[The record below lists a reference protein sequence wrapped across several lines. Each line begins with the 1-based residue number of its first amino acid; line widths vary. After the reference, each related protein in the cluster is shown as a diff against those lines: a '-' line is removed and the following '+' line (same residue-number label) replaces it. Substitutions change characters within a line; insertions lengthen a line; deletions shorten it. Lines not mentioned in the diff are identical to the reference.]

1 MESTEKKEALMRIKA
16 ASKNE
21 LYRKLFDQYGTDYY
35 YVVDE
40 SVKRNIP
47 FFWKKNY
54 EMLVAFPEDKQ
65 EEVNEGTAQFHEQL
79 MDVVNDPS
87 EQIVKA
93 NGIQSV
99 LHNLENVTT
108 TMSYAAMQTG
118 NSEEWTRKKEK
129 LLKLFEKGIV
139 VVKQT
144 EETKVAKVTKKQKT
158 VKKVVPVKKEEV
170 VVKKE
175 NQESVPF
182 IIQKVIRMLEQN
194 DVEQYFIHAYAEKL
208 KVKFENATMIT
219 EEEVIGYI
227 LEDMR
232 SHFNTENVFEKEVQT
247 IALIGPTGVG
257 KTTTLAKMAWQFHG
271 KKKTVGFITT
281 DHSRIGTVQQL
292 QDYVKTIGFEV
303 IAVRDEAAMT
313 RALTYF
319 KEEARVDYILI
330 DTAGKNYRASETV
343 EEMIETMGQ
352 VEPDYIC
359 LTLSASMK
367 SKDMIEIITN
377 FKDIHIDGIVFTKF
391 DETASSGELLKI
403 PAVSSAPIVLMTDG
417 QDVKQHIHIATA
429 EHLAKQ
435 MLQTS

>member
-65 EEVNEGTAQFHEQL
+65 EEVNEGTAEFHEQL

-108 TMSYAAMQTG
+108 PMSYAAMQTG
-118 NSEEWTRKKEK
+118 NSEEWARKKEK

-144 EETKVAKVTKKQKT
+144 EETKKQKA
-158 VKKVVPVKKEEV
+158 VKKVVPVKKEEA

-175 NQESVPF
+175 KQESVPF

-219 EEEVIGYI
+219 EEEVIEYI

-303 IAVRDEAAMT
+303 IAVRDEYAMT

-417 QDVKQHIHIATA
+417 QDVKKNIHIATA

>member
-65 EEVNEGTAQFHEQL
+65 EEVDEGTAEFHEQL

-108 TMSYAAMQTG
+108 PMSYAAMQTG
-118 NSEEWTRKKEK
+118 NSEEWARKKEK

-144 EETKVAKVTKKQKT
+144 EETKKQKA

-175 NQESVPF
+175 KQESVPF

-219 EEEVIGYI
+219 EEEVIEYI

-271 KKKTVGFITT
+271 MKKTVGFITT

-417 QDVKQHIHIATA
+417 QDVKKNIHIATA

>member
-87 EQIVKA
+87 EQIMKA

-108 TMSYAAMQTG
+108 PMSYAAMQTG
-118 NSEEWTRKKEK
+118 NSEEWARKKEK

-144 EETKVAKVTKKQKT
+144 EETKVTKKQKA

-175 NQESVPF
+175 KQESVPF

-219 EEEVIGYI
+219 EEEVIEYI
-227 LEDMR
+227 LEDMS

-271 KKKTVGFITT
+271 MKKTVGFITT

-417 QDVKQHIHIATA
+417 QDVKKNIHIATA

>member
-54 EMLVAFPEDKQ
+54 EMLVAFPEDNQ
-65 EEVNEGTAQFHEQL
+65 EEVNEGTGQFHEQL
-79 MDVVNDPS
+79 MDVVNEPS
-87 EQIVKA
+87 EQIMKA

-108 TMSYAAMQTG
+108 PMSYAAMQTG
-118 NSEEWTRKKEK
+118 DSEEWERKKEK

-144 EETKVAKVTKKQKT
+144 EETKVTKKQKS

-175 NQESVPF
+175 KQESVPF

-219 EEEVIGYI
+219 EEEVIEYI

-271 KKKTVGFITT
+271 MKKTVGFITT

-417 QDVKQHIHIATA
+417 QDVKKNIHIATA

>member
-54 EMLVAFPEDKQ
+54 EMLVAFPEDNQ
-65 EEVNEGTAQFHEQL
+65 EEVNEGTGQFHEQL
-79 MDVVNDPS
+79 MDVVNEPS
-87 EQIVKA
+87 EQIMKA

-108 TMSYAAMQTG
+108 PMSYAAMQTG
-118 NSEEWTRKKEK
+118 NSEEWARKKEK

-144 EETKVAKVTKKQKT
+144 EETKVTKKQKA

-170 VVKKE
+170 VIKKE
-175 NQESVPF
+175 QQESVPF

-219 EEEVIGYI
+219 EEEVIEYI

-271 KKKTVGFITT
+271 MKKTVGFITT

-303 IAVRDEAAMT
+303 IVVRDEAAMT

-417 QDVKQHIHIATA
+417 QDVKKNIHIATA

>member
-79 MDVVNDPS
+79 MDIVNDSS

-108 TMSYAAMQTG
+108 PMSYAAMQTG
-118 NSEEWTRKKEK
+118 NSEEWARKKEK

-144 EETKVAKVTKKQKT
+144 EETKVTKQIKKQKS

-170 VVKKE
+170 VKIEK
-175 NQESVPF
+175 QESVPF

-219 EEEVIGYI
+219 EEEVIEYI

-319 KEEARVDYILI
+319 REEARVDYILI

-417 QDVKQHIHIATA
+417 QDVKKNIHIATA

>member
-87 EQIVKA
+87 EQIMKA

-108 TMSYAAMQTG
+108 PMSYAAMQTG
-118 NSEEWTRKKEK
+118 NSEEWARKKEK

-144 EETKVAKVTKKQKT
+144 EETKVTKKQKAM
-158 VKKVVPVKKEEV
+158 KKVVPVKKEEV

-175 NQESVPF
+175 KQESVPF

-219 EEEVIGYI
+219 EEEVIEYI

-271 KKKTVGFITT
+271 MKKTVGFITT

-417 QDVKQHIHIATA
+417 QDVKKNIHIATA

>member
-54 EMLVAFPEDKQ
+54 EMLVAFPEDEQ

-87 EQIVKA
+87 EQIMKA

-108 TMSYAAMQTG
+108 PMSYAAMQTG
-118 NSEEWTRKKEK
+118 NSEEWARKKEK

-144 EETKVAKVTKKQKT
+144 EETKVTKKKKT
-158 VKKVVPVKKEEV
+158 VKKVVPVKKKEV
-170 VVKKE
+170 VKIEK
-175 NQESVPF
+175 QESVPF

>member
-79 MDVVNDPS
+79 MDVVNDSS

-108 TMSYAAMQTG
+108 PMSYAAMQTG
-118 NSEEWTRKKEK
+118 NSEEWARKKEK

-144 EETKVAKVTKKQKT
+144 EETKVTKKQKA

-175 NQESVPF
+175 KQESVPF

-219 EEEVIGYI
+219 EEEVIKYI

-271 KKKTVGFITT
+271 MKKTVGFITT

-417 QDVKQHIHIATA
+417 QDVKKNIHIATA

>member
-65 EEVNEGTAQFHEQL
+65 EEVKEGTAEFHEQL

-108 TMSYAAMQTG
+108 PMSYAAMQTG
-118 NSEEWTRKKEK
+118 NSEEWARKKEK

-144 EETKVAKVTKKQKT
+144 EETKVTKKQKA
-158 VKKVVPVKKEEV
+158 VKKVVSVKKEEV
-170 VVKKE
+170 VEKKE
-175 NQESVPF
+175 KQESVPF

-219 EEEVIGYI
+219 EEEVIEYI

-271 KKKTVGFITT
+271 MKKTVGFITT

-417 QDVKQHIHIATA
+417 QDVKKNIHIATA

>member
-54 EMLVAFPEDKQ
+54 EMLVAFPENKQ

-108 TMSYAAMQTG
+108 PMSYAAMQTG
-118 NSEEWTRKKEK
+118 NSEEWARKKEK

-144 EETKVAKVTKKQKT
+144 EETKKQKAM
-158 VKKVVPVKKEEV
+158 KKVVPVKKEEV

-175 NQESVPF
+175 KQESVPF

-219 EEEVIGYI
+219 EEEVIEYI

-417 QDVKQHIHIATA
+417 QDVKKNIHIATA

>member
-65 EEVNEGTAQFHEQL
+65 EEVNEGTGQFHEQL
-79 MDVVNDPS
+79 MDVVNEPS

-108 TMSYAAMQTG
+108 PMSYAAMQTG
-118 NSEEWTRKKEK
+118 NSEEWARKKEK

-144 EETKVAKVTKKQKT
+144 EETEVTKKQKA
-158 VKKVVPVKKEEV
+158 VQKVAPVKKEEV

-175 NQESVPF
+175 KQESVPF

-219 EEEVIGYI
+219 EEEVIEYI
-227 LEDMR
+227 LEDMS

-271 KKKTVGFITT
+271 MKKTVGFITT

-417 QDVKQHIHIATA
+417 QDVKQHMHIATA

>member
-108 TMSYAAMQTG
+108 PMSYAAMQTG
-118 NSEEWTRKKEK
+118 NSEEWARKKEK

-144 EETKVAKVTKKQKT
+144 EETKKQKA

-170 VVKKE
+170 AVKKE
-175 NQESVPF
+175 KQESVPF

-219 EEEVIGYI
+219 EEEVIEYI

-271 KKKTVGFITT
+271 MKKTVGFITT

-417 QDVKQHIHIATA
+417 QDVKKNMHIATA

>member
-79 MDVVNDPS
+79 MDVVNDTS

-108 TMSYAAMQTG
+108 PMSYAAMQTG
-118 NSEEWTRKKEK
+118 NSEEWARKKEK

-144 EETKVAKVTKKQKT
+144 EETKVTKKQKA

-175 NQESVPF
+175 KQESVPF

-219 EEEVIGYI
+219 EEEVIKYI

-271 KKKTVGFITT
+271 MKKTVGFITT

-417 QDVKQHIHIATA
+417 QDVKKNIHIATA